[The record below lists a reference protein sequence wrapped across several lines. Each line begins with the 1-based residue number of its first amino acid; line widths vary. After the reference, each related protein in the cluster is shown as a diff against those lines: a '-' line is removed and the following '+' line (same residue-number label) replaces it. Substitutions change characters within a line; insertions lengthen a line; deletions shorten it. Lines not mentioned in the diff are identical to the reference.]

1 MNKDQL
7 KELVKKYFSLTEMT
21 ETENS
26 SEENQ
31 NFDSATLVD
40 GTKIT
45 NKKDSSF
52 AVGDELYVITEAGE
66 EVLAPSGEHSTESGI
81 TVTVDGE
88 GKITGIARPDGDDS
102 GSLAEHEE
110 EMKDLDKGPAKVL
123 QTEATELSEESTKE
137 VKLEE
142 DEIDMDMHPEEEA
155 MDIKEEIIEAI
166 MTEVGPAIE
175 ELRKKMTEHEDML
188 TEHEEKMTEYMSAP
202 SSKPTAESRYA
213 KSRNNFEKPKAVY
226 NQKRYEKALFKL
238 TNSKN
243 Q

>member
-1 MNKDQL
+1 MDKNSL

-21 ETENS
+21 ETQSNS
-26 SEENQ
+26 EDKQ

-52 AVGDELYVITEAGE
+52 AVGDELYVTTEAGE
-66 EVLAPSGEHSTESGI
+66 EVLAPSGEHTTESGI
-81 TVTVDGE
+81 TVTVDSE

-110 EMKDLDKGPAKVL
+110 EMSSK
-123 QTEATELSEESTKE
+123 EATELSEDSTKE

-142 DEIDMDMHPEEEA
+142 DEIEMDMHPEEER

-175 ELRKKMTEHEDML
+175 DLRKKMA
-188 TEHEEKMTEYMSAP
+188 EHEEKLADHDTKMKDYMSAP
-202 SSKPTAESRYA
+202 ASQSVQKSKYA
-213 KSRNNFEKPKAVY
+213 KSRSNFEQPKAVH
-226 NQKRYEKALFKL
+226 NTKRYEKALFNL

-243 Q
+243 